1 LSKFLVVVESPT
13 KAKTIDKMLGPDY
26 KVMASLGHIKDLP
39 AGKLGVDETSLEP
52 HYVTVKGREKTLAE
66 FKGAAKKAEKVF
78 IATDPDREGEAIGW
92 HLAREMKDLQDRV
105 FRVLFHEITPSA
117 VRTAMERSG
126 RLDERKVDAQQ
137 TRRILDR
144 LVGYK
149 ISPLLWRKVKAG
161 LSAGRVQSVALRL
174 ICEREREIQ
183 AFVPSEYWTIDAVLS
198 GGNPPP
204 FKASLYKIGGEKP
217 QIKNR
222 EEAQALVGEIGGKT
236 FRVKEVRRKEKKR
249 YPVPPFTTSKLQQEA
264 NRKLRFSAKKTM
276 AVAQQLYEGIEIG
289 EEGAVGLITYM
300 RTDSVRVSSESVQE
314 VRGLVERRY
323 GAQFLPA
330 RPNAYRNRSS
340 AQDAHEAVR
349 PTSVF
354 RTPEALKS
362 HLGKDQLSLYALIW
376 NRFVASQMNP
386 EISEVTTADIEAG
399 RFLLRATGTVR
410 KFAGFSILYAE
421 GHDEAASSSEGEEEE
436 EKEEKEGAL
445 PPLAAGEELSVLAI
459 DPGQHFTQP
468 PPRFTEASL
477 VKELEERE
485 IGRPSTYAV
494 ILSTIQERK
503 YVFKEKGHFRPT
515 DLGLIVTDL
524 LVANFPQILDVRF
537 TAGMEKQ
544 LDEVEEGNTPGKEI
558 LREFY
563 QYFQETLLRATSEMK
578 SIRTMSLPTSE
589 LCKLCGKP
597 MVIKWG
603 RYGKFLACSGYP
615 SCKYTIKLQE
625 DQQGPL
631 MASAGKPSGEIC
643 EKCGREMV
651 IREGRFGRYL
661 ACSGYP
667 SCRNTKPLVLDIKCP
682 REGCEGHLVEKRTR
696 RGRIFYGC
704 SKYPDCT
711 YTSWVRPQTP
721 DSGSQAGA

>member
-1 LSKFLVVVESPT
+1 MSKFLVVVESPT
-13 KAKTIDKMLGPDY
+13 KAKTIVKMLGPDY

-39 AGKLGVDETSLEP
+39 TGKLGVDETNFEP
-52 HYVTVKGREKTLAE
+52 HYVTVKGREKTLTE
-66 FKGAAKKAEKVF
+66 IKGAAKRAERIF

-105 FRVLFHEITPSA
+105 IRVLFHEITPSA
-117 VRTAMERSG
+117 VKVAMERSG
-126 RLDERKVDAQQ
+126 PLDERKVDAQQ

-183 AFVPSEYWTIDAVLS
+183 AFVPSEYWTIDALLS
-198 GGNPPP
+198 GLNPPP
-204 FKASLYKIGGEKP
+204 FKAQLHKIGGEKP
-217 QIKNR
+217 GIKNQEGAR
-222 EEAQALVGEIGGKT
+222 ALVGEMTGKT
-236 FRVKEVRRKEKKR
+236 FRVKEVRKREKKR
-249 YPVPPFTTSKLQQEA
+249 HPVPPFTTSKLQQEA

-300 RTDSVRVSSESVQE
+300 RTDSVRVSSGSIQE
-314 VRGLVERRY
+314 VRSLVEKRY
-323 GAQFLPA
+323 GAPFLPL

-354 RTPEALKS
+354 RTPESLKS
-362 HLGKDQLSLYALIW
+362 YLGKDQLSLYSLVW
-376 NRFVASQMNP
+376 NRFVASQMSP
-386 EISEVTTADIEAG
+386 EVAEVTVADIEADK
-399 RFLLRATGTVR
+399 FLFRATGTVR

-421 GHDEAASSSEGEEEE
+421 GRDETSPPSEGEEEE
-436 EKEEKEGAL
+436 GKEGAL
-445 PPLAAGEELSVLAI
+445 PSLTPGEELSVLAI
-459 DPGQHFTQP
+459 DPEQHFTQP

-477 VKELEERE
+477 VKELEEQE
-485 IGRPSTYAV
+485 IGRPSTYAA
-494 ILSTIQERK
+494 ILSTIQERT

-515 DLGLIVTDL
+515 DLGMIVTDL

-537 TAGMEKQ
+537 TADMEKK
-544 LDEVEEGNTPGKEI
+544 LDQVEEGNIPGKEI
-558 LREFY
+558 LKGFY
-563 QYFQETLLRATSEMK
+563 GDFQEALLRATSEMK
-578 SIRTMSLPTSE
+578 SIRTISLPTSE
-589 LCKLCGKP
+589 VCKLCGKP

-615 SCKYTIKLQE
+615 DCKYTIKLKE

-631 MASAGKPSGEIC
+631 PAPSKEPSGEIC
-643 EKCGREMV
+643 EKCGKEMV

-661 ACSGYP
+661 ACQGYP
-667 SCRNTKPLVLDIKCP
+667 SCKNTKPLVLNIKCP
-682 REGCEGHLVEKRTR
+682 REGCEGYLVEKRTR
-696 RGRIFYGC
+696 KGRIFYGC
-704 SKYPDCT
+704 SKYPDCK

-721 DSGSQAGA
+721 DSTSQAGT

>member
-1 LSKFLVVVESPT
+1 MSKYLVVVESPT
-13 KAKTIDKMLGPDY
+13 KAKTIDKMLGSDY

-39 AGKLGVDETSLEP
+39 TGKLGVDETNFEP
-52 HYVTVKGREKTLAE
+52 DYVTVKGREKILTE
-66 FKGAAKKAEKVF
+66 IKGAAKKAERVF

-117 VRTAMERSG
+117 VKVAMERSG

-183 AFVPSEYWTIDAVLS
+183 AFLPSEYWTIDALLS
-198 GGNPPP
+198 GINPPP
-204 FKASLYKIGGEKP
+204 FKTQLHKVGGERP
-217 QIKNR
+217 EIKNQ
-222 EEAQALVGEIGGKT
+222 EEARALAEEMNGKT
-236 FRVKEVRRKEKKR
+236 FRVKEMKKREKKR

-276 AVAQQLYEGIEIG
+276 AVAQQLYEGIEVG

-300 RTDSVRVSSESVQE
+300 RTDSARVSSGSIQE
-314 VRGLVERRY
+314 VRGLVEKRY

-349 PTSVF
+349 PTLVS
-354 RTPEALKS
+354 RSPESLKPYLS
-362 HLGKDQLSLYALIW
+362 KDQLSLYSLIW

-399 RFLLRATGTVR
+399 RFLFRATGTVR

-421 GHDEAASSSEGEEEE
+421 GRDETAPPSEGEEE
-436 EKEEKEGAL
+436 EEKEGAL

-459 DPGQHFTQP
+459 DPEQHFTQP

-485 IGRPSTYAV
+485 IGRPSTYVA

-544 LDEVEEGNTPGKEI
+544 LDEVEEGNIPGKEI
-558 LREFY
+558 LKGFY
-563 QYFQETLLRATSEMK
+563 EPFQEALLRATSEMK

-589 LCKLCGKP
+589 VCKLCGKP
-597 MVIKWG
+597 MVIRWG

-615 SCKYTIKLQE
+615 DCKHTIKLKE

-631 MASAGKPSGEIC
+631 VAPAGEPSGEIC
-643 EKCGREMV
+643 EKCGKEMV

-661 ACSGYP
+661 ACQGYP
-667 SCRNTKPLVLDIKCP
+667 SCKNTKPLVLNSKCQ
-682 REGCEGHLVEKRTR
+682 REGCEGYLVEKRTR
-696 RGRIFYGC
+696 KGRIFYGC
-704 SKYPDCT
+704 NKYPDCK
-711 YTSWVRPQTP
+711 YTSWVRPQAP
-721 DSGSQAGA
+721 DSGTSQAQDR